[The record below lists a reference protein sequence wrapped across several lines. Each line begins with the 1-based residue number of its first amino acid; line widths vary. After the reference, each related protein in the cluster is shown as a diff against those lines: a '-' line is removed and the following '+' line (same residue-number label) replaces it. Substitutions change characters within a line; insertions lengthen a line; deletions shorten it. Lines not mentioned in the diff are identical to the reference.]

1 MPQPCRGPTG
11 GNEQEGGAVDG
22 EKPAHERDQADHP
35 DERGQDVAG
44 VVVAQRQDHTER
56 EQQRGEPGQP
66 RRDGPQQ
73 VDRRTHPVHDAGM
86 ATRLLRDVTRL
97 PLPQALLI
105 PRDLR
110 TAHLPLIPRRPMSVP
125 PPAVGHTGTSDRVPQ
140 VPDNQLGAGRRTRV
154 RSGLPAL
161 AEDQPGIRGV
171 DVTAQRG
178 PLPLGDLPP
187 LLDSHHLPRQRRP
200 GGGQV
205 MHRRQLHRPLGLVD
219 VPVVLVGGLGV
230 VVGHEGSP

>member
-110 TAHLPLIPRRPMSVP
+110 TAHLPLIPRRPMTVP
-125 PPAVGHTGTSDRVPQ
+125 PPAAGHPDPGDRIPQ
-140 VPDNQLGAGRRTRV
+140 IAGDQLRAGLGLRVRGDRTHPGHHDPRPRHHGPGHHQRAGAVELHPRRT
-154 RSGLPAL
+154 
-161 AEDQPGIRGV
+161 E
-171 DVTAQRG
+171 DVTLQHHPSRG
-178 PLPLGDLPP
+178 
-187 LLDSHHLPRQRRP
+187 RA
-200 GGGQV
+200 
-205 MHRRQLHRPLGLVD
+205 
-219 VPVVLVGGLGV
+219 VG
-230 VVGHEGSP
+230 